1 MEKMKQECKVKKSLK
16 IWQGV
21 LTLLVSAVI
30 LFVAAPILLS
40 PFGMYGSLLGELLLF
55 GVAVG
60 AVLLFH
66 GDLREVFPL
75 KKPHFSGIAGTILI
89 WVGTFLCEMVLLLIL
104 SLFFPDQILEVN
116 DGLSSSIAAGPFLLS
131 FVTVA
136 ISPAI
141 CEEALFRGTFVSSL
155 RGRLGKW
162 AVLLISG
169 CIFGMFHGDVFRF
182 FPTAIGGVMMGY
194 LLWETGNMCYNML
207 FHFINNALPVILLYA
222 MQGVYSRM
230 ELYME
235 AQTLAQGAQDM
246 LPAVGMYLMM
256 ASAAPGAAF
265 IGDFFLYRKL
275 SDSCKN
281 TGVSHEIIPVRQTGT
296 GNRSDSGVFVFICS
310 GSACFFDFNR
320 ENVINRRL
328 TEQRKMF
335 IIVLTI

>member
-1 MEKMKQECKVKKSLK
+1 MEKMKQESKVKKPLK

-21 LTLLVSAVI
+21 LTLLVSAII

-40 PFGMYGSLLGELLLF
+40 PFGMYGSLLGELLLL

-60 AVLLFH
+60 AVLLFR

-104 SLFFPDQILEVN
+104 SLFFPEQILEVN

-169 CIFGMFHGDVFRF
+169 CIFGMFHGDVFSIF
-182 FPTAIGGVMMGY
+182 
-194 LLWETGNMCYNML
+194 
-207 FHFINNALPVILLYA
+207 
-222 MQGVYSRM
+222 S
-230 ELYME
+230 
-235 AQTLAQGAQDM
+235 D
-246 LPAVGMYLMM
+246 
-256 ASAAPGAAF
+256 
-265 IGDFFLYRKL
+265 GDRWGDDGI
-275 SDSCKN
+275 S
-281 TGVSHEIIPVRQTGT
+281 VV
-296 GNRSDSGVFVFICS
+296 GNR
-310 GSACFFDFNR
+310 
-320 ENVINRRL
+320 
-328 TEQRKMF
+328 KH
-335 IIVLTI
+335 VL

>member
-1 MEKMKQECKVKKSLK
+1 MEKMKQECKVKKPLK

-40 PFGMYGSLLGELLLF
+40 PFGMYGSLLGELLLL

-104 SLFFPDQILEVN
+104 SLFFPEQILEVN

-136 ISPAI
+136 ISP
-141 CEEALFRGTFVSSL
+141 
-155 RGRLGKW
+155 
-162 AVLLISG
+162 
-169 CIFGMFHGDVFRF
+169 
-182 FPTAIGGVMMGY
+182 
-194 LLWETGNMCYNML
+194 GNMCYNML

-235 AQTLAQGAQDM
+235 VQTLAQGTQDM

-256 ASAAPGAAF
+256 ASAAPGAIYIGNYLLHAKTPGYRTKLFPSGKPGLVIGLILGSLFLFAAGVLVFF
-265 IGDFFLYRKL
+265 ISVARML
-275 SDSCKN
+275 
-281 TGVSHEIIPVRQTGT
+281 
-296 GNRSDSGVFVFICS
+296 
-310 GSACFFDFNR
+310 
-320 ENVINRRL
+320 
-328 TEQRKMF
+328 
-335 IIVLTI
+335 

>member
-1 MEKMKQECKVKKSLK
+1 MEKMKQESKVKKPLK

-21 LTLLVSAVI
+21 LTLLVSAII

-40 PFGMYGSLLGELLLF
+40 PFGMYGSLLGELLLL

-60 AVLLFH
+60 AVLLFR

-104 SLFFPDQILEVN
+104 SLFFPEQILEVN

-169 CIFGMFHGDVFRF
+169 CIFGMFHYQLS
-182 FPTAIGGVMMGY
+182 TAVVD
-194 LLWETGNMCYNML
+194 ENHAV
-207 FHFINNALPVILLYA
+207 FHFRDIFFIDYA
-222 MQGVYSRM
+222 FCLREERTVKEDHIRPGKQGV
-230 ELYME
+230 
-235 AQTLAQGAQDM
+235 
-246 LPAVGMYLMM
+246 
-256 ASAAPGAAF
+256 
-265 IGDFFLYRKL
+265 
-275 SDSCKN
+275 
-281 TGVSHEIIPVRQTGT
+281 
-296 GNRSDSGVFVFICS
+296 
-310 GSACFFDFNR
+310 
-320 ENVINRRL
+320 
-328 TEQRKMF
+328 
-335 IIVLTI
+335 